1 MYIYIYYICMYI
13 YMHYIYM
20 YTVCRCCGD
29 FTCYP
34 TGMDIRKK
42 EGYAP
47 SLHEGLHHVVYKL
60 V

>member
-1 MYIYIYYICMYI
+1 MYVYI